1 MGPEPSVGLRVP
13 SPMACAALSP
23 ISHSAGR
30 SSTRPPDTSGSAV
43 RPASLRRTSADSFG
57 GAAGAPRARSSSSS
71 SSSSSG
77 FLFSSFSFGGGSSSA
92 AHVAEMSAPTATA
105 RISSGKPFA

>member
-1 MGPEPSVGLRVP
+1 M
-13 SPMACAALSP
+13 
-23 ISHSAGR
+23 
-30 SSTRPPDTSGSAV
+30 
-43 RPASLRRTSADSFG
+43 RPASLRRTSADSLG
-57 GAAGAPRARSSSSS
+57 GAAGAGARSSS